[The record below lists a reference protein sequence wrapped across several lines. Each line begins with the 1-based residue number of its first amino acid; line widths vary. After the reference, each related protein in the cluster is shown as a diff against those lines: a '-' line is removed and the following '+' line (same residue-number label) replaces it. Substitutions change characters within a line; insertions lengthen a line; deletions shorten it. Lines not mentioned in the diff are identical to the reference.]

1 MDRDNFKH
9 ATLVVVT
16 ARKGESMAD
25 AIERTVK
32 TMREQ
37 AEAECGG
44 CCDCEER
51 CGATPDPRANVKNP
65 DYSPLRN
72 VAMRP
77 SYEAEFSP
85 KCNPMPCEL
94 GCPEALEYALR
105 GSRIARS
112 GWNGKDQWVKKIPAG
127 NATYQGYDMQDCLG
141 LKNAQGQM
149 QPGWLPSQGDIFAKD
164 WMVLD

>member
-1 MDRDNFKH
+1 MSNNETMKH
-9 ATLVVVT
+9 ATVVVVT
-16 ARKGESMAD
+16 ARRGESMAD

-37 AEAECGG
+37 TEAECG
-44 CCDCEER
+44 CCCPE
-51 CGATPDPRANVKNP
+51 PDPRA
-65 DYSPLRN
+65 
-72 VAMRP
+72 MRP
-77 SYEAEFSP
+77 SDEAEFSP
-85 KCNPMPCEL
+85 KCNPMPDGL

-105 GSRIARS
+105 GSRIARA

-149 QPGWLPSQGDIFAKD
+149 QPGWLPSQGDIFATD
-164 WMVLD
+164 WVVLD